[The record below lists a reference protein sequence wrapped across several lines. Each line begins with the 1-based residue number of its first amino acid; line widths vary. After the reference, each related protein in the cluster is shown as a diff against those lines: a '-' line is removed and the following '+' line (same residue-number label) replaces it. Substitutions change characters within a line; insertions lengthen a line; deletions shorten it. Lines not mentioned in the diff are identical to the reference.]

1 MRSGCLLELDT
12 NHRELRPLGVKGSR
26 FMTIT
31 TVPTKTYNNVR
42 YSIDAIKE
50 EARSL
55 VYQGKVSRQQP
66 IYTLC
71 QFIPPREWASV
82 ESELE
87 ASEYLLRDRI
97 ADLLGHEEWEND

>member
-1 MRSGCLLELDT
+1 
-12 NHRELRPLGVKGSR
+12 
-26 FMTIT
+26 MTTT
-31 TVPTKTYNNVR
+31 TVPTQTYNNVH

-55 VYQGKVSRQQP
+55 VYQGKISRQQP

-71 QFIPPREWASV
+71 KFIPPREWACI
-82 ESELE
+82 ECELE
-87 ASEYLLRDRI
+87 ECEYLLRDRI

>member
-1 MRSGCLLELDT
+1 LELESSIA
-12 NHRELRPLGVKGSR
+12 NFRPQGVKGSK

-31 TVPTKTYNNVR
+31 TVPTKTYNNVH

-55 VYQGKVSRQQP
+55 VYQGKISRQQP

-71 QFIPPREWASV
+71 QFIPPREWACV
-82 ESELE
+82 ECELE
-87 ASEYLLRDRI
+87 ECEYLLRDRI